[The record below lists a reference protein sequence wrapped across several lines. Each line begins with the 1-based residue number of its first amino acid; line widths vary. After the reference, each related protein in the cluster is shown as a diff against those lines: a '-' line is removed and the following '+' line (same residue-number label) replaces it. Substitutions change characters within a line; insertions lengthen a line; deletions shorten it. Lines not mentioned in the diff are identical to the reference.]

1 MTASK
6 GELMLKKVMMRL
18 PRREA
23 YHNMATGQY
32 MRVILR
38 LMGRED
44 LEPKLMWHH
53 LSPFDY
59 HDIGKAFLDPD
70 LTDGHTLYTK
80 DQDLLMMAHVDYGT
94 GVFQQIADIE
104 PDARMFCTAA
114 EEIVL
119 YHHECFDGSGYPDGL
134 SGCDIPLL
142 ARVCAVAHVYTRLRE
157 NAGGPMYQ
165 RTIKESLDALKHYS
179 GTFFDPDI
187 VEIFVKGTTE
197 ELMEKQLVHQ
207 LDIIES
213 HHFSF

>member
-6 GELMLKKVMMRL
+6 GETMLKKVMMRL
-18 PRREA
+18 TRREA

-59 HDIGKAFLDPD
+59 HDIGKAFLDPE
-70 LTDGHTLYTK
+70 LTEGHTLYTK

-119 YHHECFDGSGYPDGL
+119 
-134 SGCDIPLL
+134 
-142 ARVCAVAHVYTRLRE
+142 
-157 NAGGPMYQ
+157 
-165 RTIKESLDALKHYS
+165 
-179 GTFFDPDI
+179 
-187 VEIFVKGTTE
+187 
-197 ELMEKQLVHQ
+197 
-207 LDIIES
+207 
-213 HHFSF
+213 